1 MFIFVVLHFKQ
12 LEKEQAE
19 NGEERSLP
27 PTYPPPPHTPRN
39 DKLIKRWWQPCGGS
53 GCALFA
59 KDKAV
64 ERRALQGAVVTR
76 RLSRRTGSTNA
87 RVHAATTTR
96 QLGNG

>member
-19 NGEERSLP
+19 ERSLP
-27 PTYPPPPHTPRN
+27 PTYPPPPHTPHN